1 MAPGSLR
8 APAHLCGTVPGT
20 AFSRT
25 PRCGTLPE
33 LIKARAGSRVSPG
46 VGNFMTRRTV
56 RGLAP
61 VLLAAVAL
69 TGCSSGSDSATKVDT
84 KPGGGPS
91 KTTAKATADT
101 SAAKGGTVGGPGSV
115 CKLPV
120 VLDTAQHWTAESVAA
135 GEPGSDFAELGIQG
149 PVTLACEIDAKPAG
163 HIGFLRVWQGDD
175 KGSTA
180 REALEGFVKADT
192 NPSKITYTQ
201 TTVGKLSVTEAR
213 YTIYSELLDE
223 SRPNRAF
230 AVATPDGPVVVHLGG
245 LDEAEHQGMLP
256 AFELAKRSV
265 RLG

>member
-1 MAPGSLR
+1 MA
-8 APAHLCGTVPGT
+8 
-20 AFSRT
+20 
-25 PRCGTLPE
+25 
-33 LIKARAGSRVSPG
+33 
-46 VGNFMTRRTV
+46 RRTV

-61 VLLAAVAL
+61 LLLAAVAL
-69 TGCSSGSDSATKVDT
+69 TGCSSGSGDSVRTDT
-84 KPGGGPS
+84 KPGGAPS
-91 KTTAKATADT
+91 KTEATADAAAA
-101 SAAKGGTVGGPGSV
+101 AAKGGTVGGSGSV

-120 VLDTAQHWTAESVAA
+120 VLDTAQHWTAEAVVA

-163 HIGFLRVWQGDD
+163 HIGFLRVWRGDD

-180 REALEGFVKADT
+180 RQALEGFVKADT

-213 YTIYSELLDE
+213 YTIHDDLLDE

-245 LDEAEHQGMLP
+245 LDAAEHKGMLP

>member
-1 MAPGSLR
+1 
-8 APAHLCGTVPGT
+8 
-20 AFSRT
+20 
-25 PRCGTLPE
+25 
-33 LIKARAGSRVSPG
+33 
-46 VGNFMTRRTV
+46 MTRRTV

-69 TGCSSGSDSATKVDT
+69 TGCSSGSDGATNVDT
-84 KPGGGPS
+84 KQGGAPAT
-91 KTTAKATADT
+91 KTAKATAGT
-101 SAAKGGTVGGPGSV
+101 SAVKGGTVGGSGSV

-120 VLDTAQHWTAESVAA
+120 VLDTAQHWTAEAVAA
-135 GEPGSDFAELGIQG
+135 SEPGSDFAELGIQG
-149 PVTLACEIDAKPAG
+149 PVTLVCEIDAKPAG

-180 REALEGFVKADT
+180 REALEGFVRADT
-192 NPSKITYTQ
+192 DPSKITYTQ

-213 YTIYSELLDE
+213 YTITSELLDE

-245 LDEAEHQGMLP
+245 LDAYEHKSMLP

>member
-1 MAPGSLR
+1 
-8 APAHLCGTVPGT
+8 
-20 AFSRT
+20 
-25 PRCGTLPE
+25 
-33 LIKARAGSRVSPG
+33 
-46 VGNFMTRRTV
+46 MTRRTV

-69 TGCSSGSDSATKVDT
+69 TGCSSESGGGAKTDT
-84 KPGGGPS
+84 KPGGAPA

-101 SAAKGGTVGGPGSV
+101 SAAKGGTVGGSGSV

-120 VLDTAQHWTAESVAA
+120 VLDTAQHWTAEAVAA
-135 GEPGSDFAELGIQG
+135 GKPGSDFAELGIQG

-180 REALEGFVKADT
+180 RQALEGFVKADS

-245 LDEAEHQGMLP
+245 LDAHEHKSMLP
-256 AFELAKRSV
+256 AFELARRSV

>member
-1 MAPGSLR
+1 M
-8 APAHLCGTVPGT
+8 
-20 AFSRT
+20 
-25 PRCGTLPE
+25 
-33 LIKARAGSRVSPG
+33 RAGAGHGVLADTPVRYLARIDQGPGAGTRVNTRG
-46 VGNFMTRRTV
+46 GNFMTRRTV

-61 VLLAAVAL
+61 VLLLAAVAL
-69 TGCSSGSDSATKVDT
+69 TGCSSGSDGAKKVDT
-84 KPGGGPS
+84 KPGGAP
-91 KTTAKATADT
+91 AKATGRATADT
-101 SAAKGGTVGGPGSV
+101 SAAKGGTVGGSGSV

-120 VLDTAQHWTAESVAA
+120 VLDTAQHWTAEAVVA
-135 GEPGSDFAELGIQG
+135 GKPGSDFAELGIQG

-163 HIGFLRVWQGDD
+163 HIGFLRVWKGDD

-180 REALEGFVKADT
+180 RGALEGFVKADT

-245 LDEAEHQGMLP
+245 LDAYEHKSMLP